1 LGPDHFHGLDTFARQ
16 LVAARESGAVVGHLI
31 LVPAVADTEQ
41 ETAARDLVDRSHLL
55 GGLDRVALRDQAN
68 AGPKQQRF
76 GHRRGRTQHHER
88 IHHVIILLRQI
99 AAAGERR
106 LARQRN
112 VGMFGQSESKPR
124 SSSARASSVGDIE

>member
-88 IHHVIILLRQI
+88 DPSRH
-99 AAAGERR
+99 
-106 LARQRN
+106 N
-112 VGMFGQSESKPR
+112 T
-124 SSSARASSVGDIE
+124 SSADRRRWGKATCASTECGNVRAE